1 MIDEEAIVMGAANK
15 SPYTPFKLNGTSIPP
30 AKSGLKVMDG
40 EKLAAQAASKQAL
53 RELAA
58 SKGN

>member
-1 MIDEEAIVMGAANK
+1 MIEEEAIVMGAK

-40 EKLAAQAASKQAL
+40 KKLAAVAEAKQAL
-53 RELAA
+53 REVAA
-58 SKGN
+58 SRQN